1 MSDST
6 KQHLARRL
14 KLELPQF
21 TGDLQRFRHSLFRT
35 VIYTP
40 GVQYLM
46 QEASAYWLIDAIAG
60 HLASP
65 EFHAAVKQDSR
76 IQDLHFWKLTVN
88 EDDSA
93 LLRAT
98 VDRGERAFIRQSI
111 PFTDFPLP
119 SIDIWVGFD
128 GQHYTVY
135 LPSEH

>member
-6 KQHLARRL
+6 KQQLAHRL

-46 QEASAYWLIDAIAG
+46 QEASAYWLIDAIAS

-65 EFHAAVKQDSR
+65 EFHAALKQDSR
-76 IQDLHFWKLTVN
+76 IQDLHFWTLSVS
-88 EDDSA
+88 DDKSA
-93 LLRAT
+93 VLNAR
-98 VDRGERAFIRQSI
+98 VDRGEPTFISQQI